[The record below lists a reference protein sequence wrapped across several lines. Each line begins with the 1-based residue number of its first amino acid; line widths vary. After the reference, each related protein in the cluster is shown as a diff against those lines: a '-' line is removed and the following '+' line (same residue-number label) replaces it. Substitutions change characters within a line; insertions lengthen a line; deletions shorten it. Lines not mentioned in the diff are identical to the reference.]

1 MIFQKTNFFLIF
13 FLSIFSFFINKYYA
27 NIGVE
32 PMDTFVLYNGGY
44 KVLNGLIPFQDYWL
58 TTGPLMDYIN
68 AFFFWIGGVN
78 WSTYTTHS
86 SIFNSIITVLTY
98 LFFNALGSNKYF
110 SFFFSLMFSLLMYPI
125 IGTPFVDHHSTIFLL
140 ISFYLFIVA
149 IKKENFKLFIYLPT
163 ILIIAFLCKQT
174 PAAYGIITISLLGL
188 ALLLISN
195 KKREIIIYSL
205 YGLLLGLFLILIF
218 FILTEIPYHN
228 FYTQYLLYGSSI
240 GSYRMESFDI
250 DILGVLH
257 QYKFIFLPIFFGILI
272 VMKGDIKNNK
282 RENLIFISFLA
293 LFFLFLFHQLLTL
306 NENFIFFLIPIIYA
320 INQIYLKK
328 IFPKFLFIQYL
339 LISICIFSVVKY
351 HVRFNEKRKFNTL
364 EYVNLNL
371 AIDAKTIHNSLSGLQ
386 WITREYKDN
395 PLIEVN
401 GIKESLNI
409 LSKQEGKYML
419 LTNYLFISPVLK
431 TNDFS
436 PNQWHHPDVSFP
448 IKGRKD
454 FFMYKKFFTEKLE
467 KNEIVN
473 IFTVG
478 NDLKNILSLLYDKE
492 CFTKT
497 KLGYFTYKYRI
508 IKSCKNLYEYS

>member
-1 MIFQKTNFFLIF
+1 
-13 FLSIFSFFINKYYA
+13 
-27 NIGVE
+27 
-32 PMDTFVLYNGGY
+32 
-44 KVLNGLIPFQDYWL
+44 
-58 TTGPLMDYIN
+58 
-68 AFFFWIGGVN
+68 
-78 WSTYTTHS
+78 
-86 SIFNSIITVLTY
+86 
-98 LFFNALGSNKYF
+98 
-110 SFFFSLMFSLLMYPI
+110 
-125 IGTPFVDHHSTIFLL
+125 
-140 ISFYLFIVA
+140 
-149 IKKENFKLFIYLPT
+149 
-163 ILIIAFLCKQT
+163 
-174 PAAYGIITISLLGL
+174 
-188 ALLLISN
+188 
-195 KKREIIIYSL
+195 
-205 YGLLLGLFLILIF
+205 
-218 FILTEIPYHN
+218 
-228 FYTQYLLYGSSI
+228 
-240 GSYRMESFDI
+240 
-250 DILGVLH
+250 
-257 QYKFIFLPIFFGILI
+257 
-272 VMKGDIKNNK
+272 MKGDIKNNK